1 MCIRDRGRGSPA
13 LPDIRAAHQIVQT
26 DIEEVSDGDQAVEV
40 RKALIQFIALI
51 LSLIHIYFRTKSF
64 KRLKLEGLLAAGME
78 LRDRGETALVFLT
91 LDMLS
96 EVGAQERDIED
107 LSLIHIY

>member
-1 MCIRDRGRGSPA
+1 MDGPGFVLPYGEERSPA

-51 LSLIHIYFRTKSF
+51 GPIPNNEYA
-64 KRLKLEGLLAAGME
+64 LKANILY
-78 LRDRGETALVFLT
+78 
-91 LDMLS
+91 
-96 EVGAQERDIED
+96 VG
-107 LSLIHIY
+107 

>member
-1 MCIRDRGRGSPA
+1 MVRGRGAPA

-51 LSLIHIYFRTKSF
+51 GPIPNMQSSGHLFLGHFLFFSEQSDSFKKFHNCSLI
-64 KRLKLEGLLAAGME
+64 LLTYAYCAYIMNM
-78 LRDRGETALVFLT
+78 R
-91 LDMLS
+91 
-96 EVGAQERDIED
+96 
-107 LSLIHIY
+107 